1 MFRCGCALIV
11 IAIALLVYGFQSV
24 RDAAAFQ
31 KVKVMD
37 CDTFVKNPPK
47 DGWYQLKGCVL
58 DVSDASVKTSEK
70 HPDDIDEVY
79 LPVYSTAQLVR
90 KAAQPQGSPNAE
102 KIGLI
107 LATHDEAVVKTLH
120 ELNALP
126 DDQKKV
132 EEWLE
137 KNHDRVFIPRDLEG
151 MVRAGIHE
159 DSETRQKLAGLTQN
173 AAPNF
178 VVMQDGDKPNMGM
191 GILMLIGGVVI
202 GLGTLAWFVAAN
214 RGGE

>member
-24 RDAAAFQ
+24 KDAAAFQ

-37 CDTFVKNPPK
+37 CDAFVKNPPK

-58 DVSDASVKTSEK
+58 DVSDASVKTSQK

-79 LPVYSTAQLVR
+79 LPVYSVAQFAR
-90 KAAQPQGSPNAE
+90 KLAQPEGAPDTE
-102 KIGLI
+102 KVGLI
-107 LATHDEAVVKTLH
+107 LATHDEGVVKTLR

-126 DDQKKV
+126 EDKKKV

-137 KNHDRVFIPRDLEG
+137 KNHDRVFVNRDLEG

-159 DSETRQKLAGLTQN
+159 DSESREKIAGLTKN

-202 GLGTLAWFVAAN
+202 GLGTLAWFVSAN
-214 RGGE
+214 RGE